1 MQKINSPQKDIFY
14 KLKFIASGS
23 VVASSLSNSIDNLA
37 EGIHKI
43 KCKYGYGDK
52 NVKNTELNT
61 KIGNAILNMQMLK
74 MI

>member
-1 MQKINSPQKDIFY
+1 M
-14 KLKFIASGS
+14 
-23 VVASSLSNSIDNLA
+23 ASSLSNSIDNLA

-52 NVKNTELNT
+52 NVKNTQLNT
-61 KIGNAILNMQMLK
+61 KIGNAILNMQTLK

>member
-1 MQKINSPQKDIFY
+1 M
-14 KLKFIASGS
+14 
-23 VVASSLSNSIDNLA
+23 ASSLSNSIDNLA
-37 EGIHKI
+37 EGFNKI

-74 MI
+74 MIWNINI